1 MGVSQNF
8 YLFDSS
14 DDLYSAPP
22 LSYFKTAG
30 WETEWIDTA
39 EAIVHAKFEHSY
51 TASDGD
57 KSVDD
62 ELIKVRT
69 EKRVS

>member
-1 MGVSQNF
+1 MIYTV
-8 YLFDSS
+8 LH
-14 DDLYSAPP
+14 PHRK

-39 EAIVHAKFEHSY
+39 EAIVRAEFEHSY

-57 KSVDD
+57 ESVDD
-62 ELIKVRT
+62 ELIEVRA
-69 EKRVS
+69 EKRVSWISFQ

>member
-1 MGVSQNF
+1 MIYTV
-8 YLFDSS
+8 LH
-14 DDLYSAPP
+14 PHHK

-30 WETEWIDTA
+30 WETKWIDTA
-39 EAIVHAKFEHSY
+39 EAIVHAKFECSY

-62 ELIKVRT
+62 ELIEVQA
-69 EKRVS
+69 EKRVSWISFW

>member
-14 DDLYSAPP
+14 DDFYTVLHPCPTSR
-22 LSYFKTAG
+22 LLVGKLNGLTQ
-30 WETEWIDTA
+30 A
-39 EAIVHAKFEHSY
+39 EAIVHAEFECSY

-57 KSVDD
+57 KSVND
-62 ELIKVRT
+62 EPIEFRL
-69 EKRVS
+69 KRG